1 MTEVD
6 AFLRDAAELAG
17 VTTEDLVARILHVND
32 GVFSEAVSTMDETT
46 RALALQLDREIRIR
60 NPGLHYVMRS
70 KFIGYRREGPTR
82 SPLGE
87 RSQIFLSL
95 IRNSTRLEVVL
106 PVDSERI
113 VSLPGAQNLQ
123 GMGHHGVGNARV
135 LLTSGIEIQRF
146 MSDFSDWITPP
157 ARGGAHSETRD

>member
-17 VTTEDLVARILHVND
+17 VTTEDLLARILHVDD
-32 GVFSEAVSTMDETT
+32 GVFSEAVATMDETT
-46 RALALQLDREIRIR
+46 RALALRLDREIRIR

-82 SPLGE
+82 SPVGE

-95 IRNSTRLEVVL
+95 IRNNTRLEVVL
-106 PVDSERI
+106 PVDPERI
-113 VSLPGAQNLQ
+113 ASLPGAQDLQ
-123 GMGHHGVGNARV
+123 GKGHHGVGNARV
-135 LLTSGIEIQRF
+135 LLRSDSEIKRF
-146 MSDFSDWITPP
+146 ISDFGDWVAPP
-157 ARGGAHSETRD
+157 AR